1 MESDHSPRLKGVV
14 IITLPPPD
22 NPSLGKTITAF
33 TLSDDPPTSPS
44 SQEPDRPPT
53 HQRDLPVRLPPR
65 NPELRFS
72 LKSLLLG
79 SPRAVLGF
87 LGVLLFAFFLFAS
100 LYPRTVQELRDS
112 SEDRERES
120 FVFPL
125 YPKFGGGFLSRDDVE
140 LKLGRFVGFDPERFM
155 ASIDGGARKDR
166 RMPHFVRS
174 EDVTDSSAILPVRG
188 NVYPDGLYF
197 TYILVG
203 TPPKWYYLDMDTG
216 SDLTWI
222 QCDAPCRSCGKGAN
236 ALYKPKRG
244 KIVMP
249 KDSLCKEVQRSE
261 GTKYCETCQQCDYE
275 IEYADHSSSMGV
287 LARDELHLSTTN
299 GSLAKANVVFGCAY
313 DQQGQLL
320 KTLTKTDG
328 IFGLS
333 RSRVSLPSQLASL
346 GVINNVVGHCLS
358 SDATGG
364 GYMFLGDGF
373 LPNGGMA
380 WIPMM
385 NRPYNNLY
393 HTEILKVKYGSSSL
407 NLGGQNSGLG
417 RIVFD
422 SGSSYTY
429 LSKQAYSN
437 LVDSLRSVASMGLIQ
452 DQSDD
457 TLPICWR
464 AEFPI
469 RSVADVKHIFK
480 TLTFQFGSKWWIL
493 STKFQIPPE
502 GYLIINNKGNVCLG
516 ILDGSRV
523 LDGSTSI
530 LGDISLRGKLVAYD
544 NVNQR
549 IGWIRS
555 DCVKPERYQS
565 HPFI

>member
-1 MESDHSPRLKGVV
+1 MASDHSPRLQGVV

-33 TLSDDPPTSPS
+33 TLSDDPPATPA
-44 SQEPDRPPT
+44 QEPDRPLTRQP
-53 HQRDLPVRLPPR
+53 DLPVRLPPR

-72 LKSLLLG
+72 LRSLLLG

-87 LGVLLFAFFLFAS
+87 LGVSLFAFFLFAS
-100 LYPRTVQELRDS
+100 LYSRTLQKLRDS
-112 SEDRERES
+112 DEDRERDT

-125 YPKFGGGFLSRDDVE
+125 FPKFGDDVQ
-140 LKLGRFVGFDPERFM
+140 LKVGRFVGFDVERFM
-155 ASIDGGARKDR
+155 ASIDGRAKKDQR
-166 RMPHFVRS
+166 GPNFVDS

-197 TYILVG
+197 TSILVG

-236 ALYKPKRG
+236 ALYNPKGG
-244 KIVMP
+244 KIVLP

-261 GTKYCETCQQCDYE
+261 GTEYCETCQQCDYE

-287 LARDELHLSTTN
+287 LARDELHLRTKN
-299 GSLAKANVVFGCAY
+299 GSLAKVNVVFGCAY

-320 KTLTKTDG
+320 NTLTKTDG

-358 SDATGG
+358 SDASGG

-373 LPNGGMA
+373 LSNGGMS

-385 NRPYNNLY
+385 KSPSNNLY
-393 HTEILKVKYGSSSL
+393 QTEILKLRYGSSSL
-407 NLGGQNSGLG
+407 NFGGQNSGLG

-429 LSKQAYSN
+429 FSKQAYSN
-437 LVDSLRSVASMGLIQ
+437 LVDSLKSLASMGLIQ

-464 AEFPI
+464 AEYII
-469 RSVADVKHIFK
+469 RSIADVKHIFK
-480 TLTFQFGSKWWIL
+480 TLTLHFGSKWWIL
-493 STKFQIPPE
+493 STKFHIPPE
-502 GYLIINNKGNVCLG
+502 GYLILSNKGNVCLG

-523 LDGSTSI
+523 LDGSTNI
-530 LGDISLRGKLVAYD
+530 LGDISLRGKLVVFD
-544 NVNQR
+544 NGNHR
-549 IGWIRS
+549 IGWTRS
-555 DCVKPERYQS
+555 DCVKPEKYQS
-565 HPFI
+565 RPFI